1 MENLTKK
8 QKVRRLAETAI
19 MLALAS
25 VLSELAVVDLPFGG
39 KVTVF
44 SQVPMLVIAYRYGF
58 KWGVVAGLATGIVQ
72 TIFGLGNFSYV
83 SGIVAYIVLLFA
95 DYIVAYGALCMGGA
109 FKNKIKNP
117 VVSISVGAA
126 LACTIRYICHFVS
139 GVTIWADY
147 ADGFAAVWKY
157 SLTYNASYM
166 LPELIVTVVGCAV
179 LASIFDLISPE
190 IRVRKRS

>member
-1 MENLTKK
+1 MEKLTKK

-19 MLALAS
+19 MLALSA
-25 VLSELAVVDLPFGG
+25 VLSEIAVIDLPFGG

-58 KWGVVAGLATGIVQ
+58 KWGVVAGLAAGIVQ

-83 SGIVAYIVLLFA
+83 SGIVAYLILLLA
-95 DYIVAYGALCMGGA
+95 DYIIAYGALCMGGA
-109 FKNKIKNP
+109 FTNKIKNQA
-117 VVSISVGAA
+117 VALSLGGA
-126 LACTIRYICHFVS
+126 LFCVIRFICHFTS

-157 SLTYNASYM
+157 SLTYNAGYM
-166 LPELIVTVVGCAV
+166 VPELIVTVVGCAV
-179 LASIFDLISPE
+179 IASIFDLTSNE
-190 IRVRKRS
+190 IKVKKRK

>member
-126 LACTIRYICHFVS
+126 LACTIRYICHFIS

-147 ADGFAAVWKY
+147 ADGFAAVWK
-157 SLTYNASYM
+157 
-166 LPELIVTVVGCAV
+166 
-179 LASIFDLISPE
+179 
-190 IRVRKRS
+190 